1 MQKYGNSDSG
11 FMPDHARRMQQRAR
25 NVALKRKEEYLGARV
40 PKGLKDRVLNQAKE
54 QGIPVSLLIRRVLE
68 EVFIEKNGV
77 LSKDESDGSRVL
89 DKNVEDQELSSPFQE
104 VIGWKSIE
112 LNRNSTCRQCKHPMQ
127 SGKEAHIAITPSPD
141 QLLIVCGSCK
151 KSLQA

>member
-68 EVFIEKNGV
+68 EVFMEKNGIS
-77 LSKDESDGSRVL
+77 SKDGSKVSN
-89 DKNVEDQELSSPFQE
+89 KGVEDPETSLQFQE
-104 VIGWKSIE
+104 IIGWKSIE
-112 LNRNSTCRQCKHPMQ
+112 LNRDSTCRQCKHPMQ
-127 SGKEAHIAITPSPD
+127 PGKEAHIAITPSQD

-151 KSLQA
+151 KFLQA